1 MAEACAEVG
10 RDPATLEVTQLR
22 IVAYPDLTPPLP
34 EGFPDHLTG
43 PAEEIAAALHEYQQL
58 GVAHVMLECV
68 PLNATTLQ
76 RLREAVRV
84 YRDAAR

>member
-10 RDPATLEVTQLR
+10 RDLATLAVTQLR

-34 EGFPDHLTG
+34 QGFPDHLTG
-43 PAEEIAAALHEYQQL
+43 PAEQIAAALHDYQQL

-68 PLNATTLQ
+68 PLNTITVQ
-76 RLREAVRV
+76 RLSEAVRV
-84 YRDAAR
+84 YRAAAS